1 MDLCLF
7 LTTFITSGSTR
18 ASFWLIPISNKDGV
32 TTSKLCRLVTSS
44 RFNLC
49 CETKTRILCVVRR
62 WLDASEIAQKLMETE
77 DQSYTTSVSPTV
89 APLAFLHSRHSITVA
104 KQLDTLFHSVFSS
117 YPGSGERQKLCY
129 ILLQHCQ
136 AHSQLCV
143 HYLHKPIVKA
153 WAGGHRLLPQMGPTQ
168 LVSTA
173 LGAGAGESQ

>member
-104 KQLDTLFHSVFSS
+104 KQLDTLFH
-117 YPGSGERQKLCY
+117 C
-129 ILLQHCQ
+129 LL
-136 AHSQLCV
+136 
-143 HYLHKPIVKA
+143 
-153 WAGGHRLLPQMGPTQ
+153 LLPRIRGKAKVV
-168 LVSTA
+168 LYFATA
-173 LGAGAGESQ
+173 LPSTQSTVCSLSP